1 MDVHREELM
10 TKVFHPKRVSRYL
23 KWAMISITYD

>member
-23 KWAMISITYD
+23 KMGYEFDNL